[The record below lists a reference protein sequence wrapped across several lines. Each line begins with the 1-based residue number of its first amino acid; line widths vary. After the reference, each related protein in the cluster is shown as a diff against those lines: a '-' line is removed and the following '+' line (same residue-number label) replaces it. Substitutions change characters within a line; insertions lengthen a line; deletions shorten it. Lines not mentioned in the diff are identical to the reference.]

1 MAVRV
6 LECCRLQPKLEKYP
20 TRAGFLD
27 DTEEKDVYLV
37 IKTKLVRNPQVL
49 EIRRLIKK
57 SFFDKKDWL
66 VR

>member
-1 MAVRV
+1 MERNI
-6 LECCRLQPKLEKYP
+6 LPMP
-20 TRAGFLD
+20 GFLD
-27 DTEEKDVYLV
+27 DLEEKDVYLV
-37 IKTKLVRNPQVL
+37 IKTKLARNPHVL

>member
-1 MAVRV
+1 M
-6 LECCRLQPKLEKYP
+6 EKNILP
-20 TRAGFLD
+20 VPGFLD
-27 DTEEKDVYLV
+27 DLEEKDVYLV
-37 IKTKLVRNPQVL
+37 IKSNFVRNPQVL